1 MKKVT
6 IKSLLLV
13 LPATLMFSCK
23 PTLKISS
30 DYDRSANFSAYKTF
44 SLYYL
49 VTSRTVN
56 ELNEERIWNSIRA
69 TMSKKGYIE
78 NDHNPDLLVNA
89 VFVVKNKKYV
99 TASSNAYGYGGVYRP
114 YGYWGRGYGMAS
126 ANTTFQANNYRE
138 GSLLIDVV
146 DAKTNKLIW
155 EGTGNSEFEKKP
167 KNPDEVISKA
177 VNKIMADFPQGGEV
191 GISYR

>member
-1 MKKVT
+1 
-6 IKSLLLV
+6 
-13 LPATLMFSCK
+13 
-23 PTLKISS
+23 
-30 DYDRSANFSAYKTF
+30 
-44 SLYYL
+44 
-49 VTSRTVN
+49 
-56 ELNEERIWNSIRA
+56 
-69 TMSKKGYIE
+69 
-78 NDHNPDLLVNA
+78 
-89 VFVVKNKKYV
+89 
-99 TASSNAYGYGGVYRP
+99 
-114 YGYWGRGYGMAS
+114 MAS

-155 EGTGNSEFEKKP
+155 EGTWNSEFEKKP